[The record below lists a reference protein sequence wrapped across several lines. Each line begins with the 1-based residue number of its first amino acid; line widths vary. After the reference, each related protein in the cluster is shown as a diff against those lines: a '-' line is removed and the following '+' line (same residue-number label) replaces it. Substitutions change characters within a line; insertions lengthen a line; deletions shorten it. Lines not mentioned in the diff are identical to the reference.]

1 MLKQRLSIILVS
13 VISLSLLVPGL
24 ILPMMTLKADLNR
37 QSLVSEGQKIITEQ
51 NLHPAMASMAN
62 QFLGSLKVDG
72 HSRIYEKKR
81 SILGTAEDLWNFG
94 YKLVAVLIITFS
106 VVIPALKTLLLL
118 SASIKTQN
126 LRLLRLS
133 AAFSKWSMADVFA
146 IGVLIACLSA
156 NASSSESAIVNF
168 QAELHQGFYWFV
180 AYCLLSGVMGQ
191 WLTSQF
197 KNSE

>member
-13 VISLSLLVPGL
+13 VISLSFLVPGL

-197 KNSE
+197 KNRE